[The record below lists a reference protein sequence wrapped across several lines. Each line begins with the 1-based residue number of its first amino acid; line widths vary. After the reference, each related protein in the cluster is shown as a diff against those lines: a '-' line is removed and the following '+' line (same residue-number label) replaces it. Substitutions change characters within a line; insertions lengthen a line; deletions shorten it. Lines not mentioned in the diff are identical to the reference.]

1 MIKHT
6 VEWIKS
12 DFKSHPVRCIL
23 EILAWLISIGCAIGM
38 MMTVPNPPF
47 LILYPLF
54 ITQCAIFAWAA
65 WTRRSLGLLANYS
78 LLVAIDAV
86 ALGRLTLM

>member
-1 MIKHT
+1 MIKNT
-6 VEWIKS
+6 IEWIKS
-12 DFKSHPVRCIL
+12 DFRSHPVRCIL

-65 WTRRSLGLLANYS
+65 WTRRSLGMLANYS
-78 LLVAIDAV
+78 LLVAIDAT
-86 ALGRLTLM
+86 ALVRLTLM